1 MIKNGNKFQLKV
13 TVLKNH
19 REYWNGIVTNK
30 MRISCVGFGRVILE
44 VLFYYDLVLV
54 YWLYYQGVHL
64 LPSKTKGKIEIN
76 SLILLVPYQSQ
87 THSPGDHSKLHGK
100 FNYLVERN
108 SNEFINKILRLH
120 WIDQFLS
127 PMEICRKL
135 LMCMFVHTWE
145 TNIYL
150 CCLTKLI
157 NFTGIHHLSLM
168 F

>member
-1 MIKNGNKFQLKV
+1 MESWPIKWELAV
-13 TVLKNH
+13 
-19 REYWNGIVTNK
+19 
-30 MRISCVGFGRVILE
+30 FGRVILE

-108 SNEFINKILRLH
+108 SNEFINMILRLH

-135 LMCMFVHTWE
+135 LMCMFVHTSE

>member
-64 LPSKTKGKIEIN
+64 LPSKTKGKIKIN
-76 SLILLVPYQSQ
+76 SLILLVPYRVRRTLPVTIPNCMASSIIWWKGIPMNSLTWSWGCIELTNFCPQWR
-87 THSPGDHSKLHGK
+87 
-100 FNYLVERN
+100 FVENYWCACLCTPERP
-108 SNEFINKILRLH
+108 I
-120 WIDQFLS
+120 
-127 PMEICRKL
+127 
-135 LMCMFVHTWE
+135 
-145 TNIYL
+145 
-150 CCLTKLI
+150 
-157 NFTGIHHLSLM
+157 FTCVA
-168 F
+168 